1 MQKHK
6 NERGSFTIEAS
17 LAFPVFLFG
26 FLVILFLVNV
36 IRVETTMQYAV
47 NQVAKEVSH
56 YYYIADRLGMANTDN
71 SSVPEVDDTIDAI
84 SNFVGTVDE
93 VGSQNISVDV
103 ADLDSILNAYDGVS
117 VSIDKVNEAA
127 GAIESNFQTLME
139 NPEGIVKTFGGLLF
153 KQVGNEIITKAIA
166 DPLCKSLIKKYIADG
181 NTDSYLKKL
190 GVQDG
195 LNGLNFKASSFLSDQ
210 RSINVVVVYNVKINT
225 FNLFG
230 KEDVI
235 FTMKQTAST
244 AAWVRGKMP
253 KVEEEEQASRW
264 TSENSTDRGKSW
276 VDEIKNENQNDAVKG
291 GKGIDLYNASR
302 NEATNVVSVNVF
314 MQTYSSYDSEATNET
329 TSSSDYTIKSSA
341 LKSKLK
347 KDAQKLVDSLG
358 KMPSEIEM
366 DNGNMQA
373 IDAKNTKKVLI
384 IVIPEEAAQNEAMLT
399 EINSIAKEIE
409 KEKGVTINITYREKA
424 LG

>member
-1 MQKHK
+1 MQKEK
-6 NERGSFTIEAS
+6 KERGSFTIEAS

-26 FLVILFLVNV
+26 FLIILFLINI
-36 IRVETTMQYAV
+36 IRAETTIQYAV
-47 NQVAKEVSH
+47 NQVAKEISH
-56 YYYIADRLGMANTDN
+56 YYYIADRLGMANTD
-71 SSVPEVDDTIDAI
+71 SSSIPEVDDTIDAI

-93 VGSQNISVDV
+93 AGSQNISVDV

-153 KQVGNEIITKAIA
+153 KQVGNEIITRAIA

-253 KVEEEEQASRW
+253 KIEEEEQASRW
-264 TSENSTDRGKSW
+264 SNKDNFERGKTWISA
-276 VDEIKNENQNDAVKG
+276 IKNENSNYAVKG
-291 GKGIDLYNASR
+291 GKGIDLYNASN
-302 NEATNVVSVNVF
+302 NEVTSIVSVNVF
-314 MQTYSSYDSEATNET
+314 MTTYSSYDSEATNET
-329 TSSSDYTIKSSA
+329 TSSSDYTIKTSG
-341 LKSKLK
+341 LK
-347 KDAQKLVDSLG
+347 KKLNEDAKKLIASLE

-366 DNGNMQA
+366 DTGDMQA
-373 IDAKNTKKVLI
+373 IDAKNAKKVLI
-384 IVIPEEAAQNEAMLT
+384 VVIPEEAAQNEAMLK

-409 KEKGVTINITYREKA
+409 KEKGITINITYREKA

>member
-1 MQKHK
+1 M
-6 NERGSFTIEAS
+6 
-17 LAFPVFLFG
+17 
-26 FLVILFLVNV
+26 
-36 IRVETTMQYAV
+36 
-47 NQVAKEVSH
+47 
-56 YYYIADRLGMANTDN
+56 
-71 SSVPEVDDTIDAI
+71 
-84 SNFVGTVDE
+84 
-93 VGSQNISVDV
+93 
-103 ADLDSILNAYDGVS
+103 
-117 VSIDKVNEAA
+117 
-127 GAIESNFQTLME
+127 
-139 NPEGIVKTFGGLLF
+139 
-153 KQVGNEIITKAIA
+153 
-166 DPLCKSLIKKYIADG
+166 IKKYIADG

-276 VDEIKNENQNDAVKG
+276 VGEIKNENQNDAVKG

-366 DNGNMQA
+366 DNGDMQA
-373 IDAKNTKKVLI
+373 IDAKNAKKVLI